1 MSVALLIVLLFTGEG
16 KAEIVD
22 RETCLQVVDDVDSG
36 KVVNIIDHDGS
47 YKRVE
52 KAKCILDFRVL
63 MQEANS

>member
-1 MSVALLIVLLFTGEG
+1 
-16 KAEIVD
+16 
-22 RETCLQVVDDVDSG
+22 VDDVDSG